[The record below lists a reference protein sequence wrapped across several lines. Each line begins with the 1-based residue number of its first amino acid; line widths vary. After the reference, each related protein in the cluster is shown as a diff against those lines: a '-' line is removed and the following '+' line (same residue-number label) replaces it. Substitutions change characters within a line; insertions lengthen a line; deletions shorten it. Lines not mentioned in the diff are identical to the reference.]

1 LAKKADAR
9 LRLLKA
15 AVETFAQRALLG
27 RTLAYALIAEP
38 VDPRVEQE
46 RLRYRFAYAEIFE
59 DVIALGIQRGE
70 FVEQN
75 CQITA
80 AALVGLLAMILF
92 TV

>member
-1 LAKKADAR
+1 LAIAKPNIP
-9 LRLLKA
+9 LLSVRYW
-15 AVETFAQRALLG
+15 VERWSFA
-27 RTLAYALIAEP
+27 
-38 VDPRVEQE
+38 
-46 RLRYRFAYAEIFE
+46 FAEIFE

-70 FVEQN
+70 FVAQN

>member
-1 LAKKADAR
+1 LAYRKTEHTLAKKADTR

-38 VDPRVEQE
+38 VDPRVEQ
-46 RLRYRFAYAEIFE
+46 
-59 DVIALGIQRGE
+59 
-70 FVEQN
+70 N